1 MFSTVLLQ
9 GTNRLPTRINFFG
22 PLHFTC
28 STIRLPTLFFIKDG
42 KLRYRMEGAL
52 TAEELD
58 QLVDY
63 ILFDGPAPT
72 KNDLTPKDVNVEN

>member
-1 MFSTVLLQ
+1 MSCDSNYFL
-9 GTNRLPTRINFFG
+9 TNVGFFKS
-22 PLHFTC
+22 LHFTC
-28 STIRLPTLFFIKDG
+28 ITTVRLPTLFFIRDA

-72 KNDLTPKDVNVEN
+72 RDDLTPNKTKADE